1 MRPHH
6 SRPFLSS
13 IIMIRGKQGSC
24 LGYNLLA
31 VVVSEER
38 VLCGRGKERR
48 TDGENGTV
56 LVTWEMELE

>member
-1 MRPHH
+1 
-6 SRPFLSS
+6 
-13 IIMIRGKQGSC
+13 MIRGKQGSC

-56 LVTWEMELE
+56 LVAWEMELE